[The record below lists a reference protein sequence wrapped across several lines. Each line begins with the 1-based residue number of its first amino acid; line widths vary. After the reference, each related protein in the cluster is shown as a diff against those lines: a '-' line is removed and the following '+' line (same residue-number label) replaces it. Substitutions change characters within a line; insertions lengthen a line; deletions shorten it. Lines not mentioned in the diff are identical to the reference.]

1 MRPDRGKRPL
11 CRCGTAYERLGTG
24 KGALR
29 KPASAG
35 QSGSVPVGGR
45 DLIEFGILG
54 RLEVV
59 ENGRPVIVGAPKV
72 RALLAVLLLHRGEV
86 VSTDRLIDALWGER
100 APATAAKTVQVY
112 VSNLRKALGDGVLVT
127 RGHGYVLVTQPDQV
141 DVDRF
146 QALAGDGRRLLAD
159 GDPRAAGKRLREA
172 LGLWRGPPLAD
183 FTYEPFALSEIARL
197 EEARLEALEDRIDAD
212 LDAGEQ
218 TGLVAELEALVAEH
232 PLRERLQGQ
241 LMLALYRSGRQADA
255 LKAYRHARR
264 SLIDGQSGSSPARAC
279 RNSSEESSPDDP
291 ALGPPTAASTPSRV
305 AASRRTR
312 RGGAL
317 IAAAGVILLAAL
329 VAAAVELSGSGAGS
343 VQVPAN
349 SVAEIDPHSN
359 TVVRFAPVGAGPGAV
374 AFGFGS
380 LWVANLDDQTVSR
393 IDPGSLRTLRNLT
406 PPGPPTGLAAGA
418 GAVSPGGIQPIRRR
432 GVGQRD

>member
-1 MRPDRGKRPL
+1 M
-11 CRCGTAYERLGTG
+11 
-24 KGALR
+24 
-29 KPASAG
+29 
-35 QSGSVPVGGR
+35 
-45 DLIEFGILG
+45 IEFGILG

-264 SLIDGQSGSSPARAC
+264 SLIDELGLEPGPRLQELERGILSH
-279 RNSSEESSPDDP
+279 DP

-418 GAVSPGGIQPIRRR
+418 GAVWPGGIQPIRRR